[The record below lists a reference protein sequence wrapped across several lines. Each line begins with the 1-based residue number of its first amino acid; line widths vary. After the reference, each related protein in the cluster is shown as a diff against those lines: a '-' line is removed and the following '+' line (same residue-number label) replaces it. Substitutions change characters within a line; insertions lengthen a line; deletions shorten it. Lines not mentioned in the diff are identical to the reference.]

1 MEILTNEK
9 FGDPNL
15 SPLENLL
22 GQLLLN
28 QIIKKAEQYMKEK
41 GCEHLLEYIT
51 DLLLEYYSKNHYEQD
66 FKSDYYYKTKRN
78 GNRKR
83 KIHSSEN

>member
-1 MEILTNEK
+1 MEIINNEK
-9 FGDPNL
+9 LYDQNL
-15 SPLENLL
+15 TPFENLL

-41 GCEHLLEYIT
+41 CCDNHLEYIT
-51 DLLLEYYSKNHYEQD
+51 TLLLEYYSNTYYQECY
-66 FKSDYYYKTKRN
+66 KSNYHYKTRRN

-83 KIHSSEN
+83 KVHSSEN

>member
-1 MEILTNEK
+1 MEIINNEK
-9 FGDPNL
+9 LYDQHLTPF
-15 SPLENLL
+15 ENLL

-28 QIIKKAEQYMKEK
+28 QIIKKAEQHMKES
-41 GCEHLLEYIT
+41 GCENLLENIT
-51 DLLLEYYSKNHYEQD
+51 SLLLEYYSKMHCHECY
-66 FKSDYYYKTKRN
+66 KSSYHYKTRRN